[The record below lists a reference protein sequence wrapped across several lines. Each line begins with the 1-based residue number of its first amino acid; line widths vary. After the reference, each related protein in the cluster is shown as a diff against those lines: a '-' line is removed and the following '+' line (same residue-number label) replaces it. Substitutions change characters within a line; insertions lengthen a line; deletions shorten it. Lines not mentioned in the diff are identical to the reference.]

1 MNYVQKLKDKMIIQG
16 EDEKYIELCTSYA
29 QKLCDNNVPVIF
41 DFKHL
46 ALLLGYEPSELA
58 FYLFASDDSFY
69 TQIQIP
75 KKSGGMRNI
84 EIPSDRLKNIQRWIL
99 KNVLNNIVVH
109 DSCYGFMKGK
119 SIYDNAL
126 LHVGKDCVLNMDLKD
141 FFPSISQKD
150 VFNIF
155 YQRGYTKKVSYYL
168 AKLLTKDGVLPQ
180 GSPASPQIS
189 NIVAKHLDK
198 RLSELS
204 KRYNAVYSRYADD
217 LTFSG
222 TSNIK
227 NMIPIISKIVREE
240 KFQLN
245 ERKTRY
251 SYYFQRQEVT
261 GLIVNKKVS
270 VPKEYLRELFKEI
283 YYCKKFGVSS
293 HLKKTKNHKIF
304 FKEHMYGKAYFI
316 KMIDREMGEK
326 ILNEL
331 DSILW
336 EY

>member
-1 MNYVQKLKDKMIIQG
+1 MNYVQKLKNRMIEQG

-29 QKLCDNNVPVIF
+29 QRLCDNNVPVIF

-58 FYLFASDDSFY
+58 FYLFASEESFY
-69 TQIQIP
+69 TQIEIP
-75 KKSGGMRNI
+75 KKSGGMRDI
-84 EIPSDRLKNIQRWIL
+84 KIPSDKLKSIQRWIL
-99 KNVLNNIVVH
+99 KNVLDSMEVH

-126 LHVGKDCVLNMDLKD
+126 LHVGKECVLNMDLKD
-141 FFPSISQKD
+141 FFPSICQKD

-180 GSPASPQIS
+180 GSPASPKIS
-189 NIVAKHLDK
+189 NIVAKHMDK
-198 RLSELS
+198 RLSELA
-204 KRYNAVYSRYADD
+204 KQYNAVYSRYADD

-222 TSNIK
+222 ASNIK
-227 NMIPIISKIVREE
+227 NMISIISQIIQEE
-240 KFQLN
+240 TFQVN
-245 ERKTRY
+245 EKKTRY

-270 VPKEYLRELFKEI
+270 VPKEYLREFYKEI
-283 YYCKKFGVSS
+283 YYCKRFGVSS
-293 HLKKTKNHKIF
+293 HLKKTENHKSF
-304 FKEHMYGKAYFI
+304 FKEHMYGKSYYI
-316 KMIDREMGEK
+316 NMINKEVGQK